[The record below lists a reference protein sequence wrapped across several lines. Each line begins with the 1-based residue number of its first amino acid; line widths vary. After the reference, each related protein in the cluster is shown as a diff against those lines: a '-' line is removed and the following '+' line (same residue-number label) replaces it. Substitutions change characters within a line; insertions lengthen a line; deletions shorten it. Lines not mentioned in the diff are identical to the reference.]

1 MEKVDFDN
9 LTQADIIKLMLQN
22 AQHMVTR
29 EELKTEI
36 KDSENRLNEK
46 IYIVEKRLNEKI
58 DALNKKI
65 DDVEKKLNEKIDI
78 VEKRLNEKIDN
89 VEKRLNEKIDNLSK
103 KVEKIEAKFDR
114 LTWLIIATI
123 ISIFAKD
130 YILSLFH

>member
-1 MEKVDFDN
+1 MEKKVDFDN

-29 EELKTEI
+29 EELKIEI
-36 KDSENRLNEK
+36 KDSEE
-46 IYIVEKRLNEKI
+46 RLNEKI
-58 DALNKKI
+58 DN
-65 DDVEKKLNEKIDI
+65 

-89 VEKRLNEKIDNLSK
+89 VEKRLNEKIEALDKKIDNVEKRLNEKIDILSQ

-130 YILSLFH
+130 YILELIKNV